1 MLLVM
6 AFATIS
12 FAQVGNGYDNA
23 IGVRVGLHNTYEL
36 SYQRYVFPSGR
47 IEGTAGVQKYNGLN
61 DFNIHAVYQWMVQI
75 PTGGRGTLQWYPGV
89 GAQMGNWTRGIFDFR
104 DNKGHWNGVNSKKGF
119 SCGAVAQVGIEYTFG
134 RLPLMVSA
142 DYRPVFYFM
151 QESKVTWYNMALAV
165 RYCF

>member
-1 MLLVM
+1 MKKLFVTMLLVM

-23 IGVRVGLHNTYEL
+23 IGVRVGLHNTYEV
-36 SYQRYVFPSGR
+36 SYQRYIFPSGR
-47 IEGTAGVQKYNGLN
+47 IEGTVGVQKYNTKN
-61 DFNIHAVYQWMVQI
+61 DFNVHATYQWMVQI
-75 PTGGRGTLQWYPGV
+75 PTGGQGTLQWYPGV
-89 GAQMGNWTRGIFDFR
+89 GAQVGNW
-104 DNKGHWNGVNSKKGF
+104 NEGHWNGLNSKKGF

-151 QESKVTWYNMALAV
+151 QESKVTWYNVALAV
-165 RYCF
+165 RFCF